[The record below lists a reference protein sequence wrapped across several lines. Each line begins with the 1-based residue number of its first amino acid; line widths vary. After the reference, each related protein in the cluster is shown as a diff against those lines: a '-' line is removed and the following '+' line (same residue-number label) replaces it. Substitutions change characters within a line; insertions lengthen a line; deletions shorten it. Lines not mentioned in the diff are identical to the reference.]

1 MATMSTM
8 IAWPYPLPDL
18 TITEVRSTSR
28 NCFHETWYEIVS
40 RRPLS
45 EEVVDTLSDCGLL
58 GSGQAYNIEKIEAF
72 TMPAE
77 PAVID
82 RKTGRVVVG
91 MPPINS
97 YTGQLTTHTVD
108 YDYHRYTVRRICD
121 SGD

>member
-45 EEVVDTLSDCGLL
+45 EEVIDQLSDCGLL
-58 GSGQAYNIEKIEAF
+58 GSGQAYNIERIETF
-72 TMPAE
+72 TMPAQ

-91 MPPINS
+91 MPPINP
-97 YTGQLTTHTVD
+97 YTGELTTRVVD
-108 YDYHRYTVRRICD
+108 YDYHCYTVRRICD